1 MAFFSYD
8 IKEYKR
14 YLCSILL
21 TYHLKFID
29 LFLICFENGLEGLMG
44 LIWILNMLN
53 EVGFDWISL
62 LIYASFFEV

>member
-44 LIWILNMLN
+44 LI
-53 EVGFDWISL
+53 
-62 LIYASFFEV
+62 